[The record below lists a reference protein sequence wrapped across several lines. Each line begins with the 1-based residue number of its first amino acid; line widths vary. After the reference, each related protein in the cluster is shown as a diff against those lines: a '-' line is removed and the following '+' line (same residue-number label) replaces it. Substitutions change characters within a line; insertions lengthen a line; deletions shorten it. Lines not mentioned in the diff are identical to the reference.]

1 MVKNIK
7 KTRSLPTKK
16 ATTMEEL
23 IGIKATEKA
32 MESNGIKATEE
43 NESFFTKISRKS
55 KKL

>member
-7 KTRSLPTKK
+7 KTLSLPTKK

-23 IGIKATEKA
+23 IGIKATGKA